1 MLAGTRL
8 RNGKASIEVSEVL
21 LQSSL
26 IQLIP
31 TFLAIKAENPS
42 IFMVSPFCF
51 CIGACVFWGLVPLLV
66 LHGSAPLTPLMAQ
79 NNTDLPSMDVTSCH
93 TPVVS

>member
-8 RNGKASIEVSEVL
+8 RNGKASIEVKGVL
-21 LQSSL
+21 LQSS
-26 IQLIP
+26 LIP

-42 IFMVSPFCF
+42 IFMGSPFCF